1 MKNHTCPEKGNNI
14 ASSSANI
21 THLGQQQD
29 SDKKYEIELP
39 SRHHFPP
46 TAGRL
51 IAATLLAAIV
61 VAMSSL
67 TDTTSMRAEAQQPSG
82 TISSNNTQ
90 CIYPSEPSELE
101 EPYQTSIQPLSN
113 VRYGDYGG
121 GFSID
126 FGYGLLSRMS
136 DFLASQIVNKSVTA
150 TATNSNPQY
159 ITSGNSTVV
168 QSGPCTVRQ

>member
-39 SRHHFPP
+39 SRHHFLP

-51 IAATLLAAIV
+51 IAATLLAAVV
-61 VAMSSL
+61 VALSSL

-90 CIYPSEPSELE
+90 CTPSEPSGLE
-101 EPYQTSIQPLSN
+101 EQYLEPSIQPLSN
-113 VRYGDYGG
+113 VRYGNDLGVFDV
-121 GFSID
+121 GFS
-126 FGYGLLSRMS
+126 YGLLSMMG

-150 TATNSNPQY
+150 TATNSNPQN
-159 ITSGNSTVV
+159 ITSGNLT
-168 QSGPCTVRQ
+168 GPCTVR

>member
-1 MKNHTCPEKGNNI
+1 MKNHKCPEKGNNI

-21 THLGQQQD
+21 THVGQQQD

-39 SRHHFPP
+39 SRHHFLP

-51 IAATLLAAIV
+51 IAVTLLAAIV
-61 VAMSSL
+61 VALSSL

-90 CIYPSEPSELE
+90 CTPSEPSELE
-101 EPYQTSIQPLSN
+101 EPYQTPFQPLSN
-113 VRYGDYGG
+113 VRYREDGG

-150 TATNSNPQY
+150 TATNSNPQN